1 MNDMEDLPA
10 KAVAAF
16 VTETVKAAAGPIM
29 EWMRRRVGSKT
40 ADAAEHLTA
49 DPGDGDARDALLRL
63 LRRELEASPNL
74 ADELRDLLGATGA
87 RHAPQTANVTG
98 DNATVVQI
106 QGDKNRM

>member
-1 MNDMEDLPA
+1 MNDMEDLA
-10 KAVAAF
+10 VQAVAVF

-40 ADAAEHLTA
+40 ADTAEHLAA
-49 DPGDGDARDALLRL
+49 DPGDGEARNALVRL

-74 ADELRDLLGATGA
+74 ADELRDLLGAASA
-87 RHAPQTANVTG
+87 RHAPQTADVTG

-106 QGDKNRM
+106 QGDKNRV